1 VLFAFWEQAL
11 VLLGYTNS
19 AMSFPN
25 LLTKCK
31 EFHCVSIYLLMVNV
45 FMIKILMS
53 ILDFVAGD
61 EISPNWLKK
70 LFYLT
75 I

>member
-1 VLFAFWEQAL
+1 M
-11 VLLGYTNS
+11 LLGYTDS

-31 EFHCVSIYLLMVNV
+31 EFCCVSIYLLMVNV

-53 ILDFVAGD
+53 ILGFGAGD
-61 EISPNWLKK
+61 EIAPNGLEKIV
-70 LFYLT
+70 LPYHLA
-75 I
+75 